1 MQPEEPEHGERSE
14 RNERPEYIGRL
25 LKDADLTVS
34 REVNARMRETGV
46 TSSQG
51 WLLAA
56 LYFAPEGA
64 LSLKEIEAL
73 ARTSQPSVWG
83 VVSRMEKAGLVEVV
97 VNPHD
102 ARARL
107 VRITEEGRA
116 RSVRCQEILGGI
128 EGAID
133 EAMTPEERAQLVQ
146 LLQRLA
152 GLF

>member
-1 MQPEEPEHGERSE
+1 MPDNPQQDEH
-14 RNERPEYIGRL
+14 PEYIGRL
-25 LKDADLTVS
+25 LKDADLAVS
-34 REVNARMRETGV
+34 REVNARMRKTGV

-56 LYFAPEGA
+56 LFFAPEGT

-83 VVSRMEKAGLVEVV
+83 VVSRMEKAGLVEVIS
-97 VNPHD
+97 NPSD

-107 VRITEEGRA
+107 VCITEEGRA
-116 RSVRCQEILGGI
+116 RSARCQEILDGV

-133 EAMTPEERAQLVQ
+133 DAMTPEERAQLVQ
-146 LLQRLA
+146 LLERLA

>member
-1 MQPEEPEHGERSE
+1 MLTGELRQAE
-14 RNERPEYIGRL
+14 QTEYVGRL
-25 LKDADLTVS
+25 VKDADLAIS

-56 LYFAPEGA
+56 LYFASDGT

-83 VVSRMEKAGLVEVV
+83 VVSRMEKAGLVEVFS
-97 VNPHD
+97 NPDD

-116 RSVRCQEILGGI
+116 RSERCQEILNGV
-128 EGAID
+128 EGAIR
-133 EAMTPEERAQLVQ
+133 ESMAPEEHEQLVR

-152 GLF
+152 ELF